1 MGPNFSKDPSIKMI
15 PQSYQNHLQ
24 SQFNLAENLLLTCLI
39 QILQLTKTLSLERLA
54 TALSL
59 PILFSSRKKKIQRFL
74 MLPQLGFKTV
84 WFPILR
90 SLIPTLFPANSTL
103 YLAMDRTNWRSTNLM
118 VVSLIY
124 DKRAIPVYIQILNKQ
139 GSSNLEEQRQVL
151 EPVIRLL
158 KDYTIIILGDREFC
172 SVKLGNWLQKQS
184 VGFAL
189 RLKKN
194 ENIQRDSDF
203 IKLRELGLKPGT
215 DLFVEGVSITKQKG
229 FGSFNVAGKWQRKYR
244 DWVADEGWFI
254 LTNLGSLEDTI
265 NAYRKRFDIEEMF
278 RDFKSGGYHLEDTRV
293 TGDRLIGLLV
303 ILTLAYSITT
313 TEGKTLKKMGLQKYI
328 GRVEEKGRSERRHS
342 SFYIGLYSR
351 AWVNFKGDF
360 QDCIVSLIELSP
372 NKWPNYRKGIRAME
386 LAISAL

>member
-1 MGPNFSKDPSIKMI
+1 MGPNFSKDPSTKMI

-24 SQFNLAENLLLTCLI
+24 SQLNLAENLLLTCLI
-39 QILQLTKTLSLERLA
+39 QILQLTKTLSLEKLA

-59 PILFSSRKKKIQRFL
+59 PILFISRQKKIQRFL
-74 MLPQLGFKTV
+74 MLPQLGFKTL

-90 SLIPTLFPANSTL
+90 SLIPTLFPSNGTL
-103 YLAMDRTNWRSTNLM
+103 YLAMDRTNWRLTNLM

-139 GSSNLEEQRQVL
+139 GSSNLEEQKQVL

-158 KDYTIIILGDREFC
+158 KDSTIVILGDREFC
-172 SVKLGNWLQKQS
+172 SVKLGNWLQEQS

-203 IKLRELGLKPGT
+203 IKLSELGLKPGT

-229 FGSFNVAGKWQRKYR
+229 FGPFNVAGKWQRKYR
-244 DWVADEGWFI
+244 EWVADEGWFI

-313 TEGKTLKKMGLQKYI
+313 IEGKTLKKMGLQKYI
-328 GRVEEKGRSERRHS
+328 GRVEEKGR
-342 SFYIGLYSR
+342 
-351 AWVNFKGDF
+351 
-360 QDCIVSLIELSP
+360 
-372 NKWPNYRKGIRAME
+372 
-386 LAISAL
+386 